1 MEIPRA
7 MDDRRVR
14 HKARSSARPTQKDIA
29 AAAGVSQATVSMV
42 LNKAETPSVPDA
54 TRARILKLAGE
65 LAYQPNHPART
76 LRNARTMTLAC
87 VIPDITNPFYPGLVR
102 GLQTIAAP
110 AGYDVLIYDTD
121 GLVEGEQRAINWLQQ
136 GRADG
141 VVGAFFHLRAPDLA
155 VLARNTIPVVRLE
168 SQNKARGT
176 LPIDSVFI
184 DNTEAAAAMTRFLIG
199 VSYTHLDVYKRQ
211 IPVVRLESQ
220 NKARGTLPI
229 DSVFIDNTEAAAAMT
244 RFLIGRG
251 HRRIAM
257 ILGEFGPGQRR
268 ALGYETVMRDAGLA
282 TDFITDKTYSAEA
295 GARAMQSLLAK
306 GRKRPTA
313 VFGANDMLA
322 LGAMQAAQAA
332 GLTIPQDIAVVGFD
346 DIPTA
351 KLLGLTTVRQ
361 PEFELGSLAARTL
374 IERLQPGGLKAPG
387 KSLELKFEIVERS
400 SA

>member
-199 VSYTHLDVYKRQ
+199 
-211 IPVVRLESQ
+211 
-220 NKARGTLPI
+220 
-229 DSVFIDNTEAAAAMT
+229 
-244 RFLIGRG
+244 RG

-332 GLTIPQDIAVVGFD
+332 GLTIPQDIAIVGFD